1 MLLLLFHLLDLPIQ
15 IKPESF
21 AAVREQ
27 LLRRYQNALLSPSKA
42 AGALRLQFL
51 SGGPHWTHDQLAAA
65 LQDIQQ
71 VEAVQVG
78 CAGCCPAPGG

>member
-1 MLLLLFHLLDLPIQ
+1 MIESTAWCAASYFPVQ
-15 IKPESF
+15 IKPKSF

-42 AGALRLQFL
+42 AGAFRLQFL

-65 LQDIQQ
+65 LQDIQ
-71 VEAVQVG
+71 EAEPVQVG
-78 CAGCCPAPGG
+78 D